1 MIFLFFCTANH
12 VLIEAKEEDDV
23 ILILAQK
30 NKNGENIK
38 MILNLKKNNKII
50 RDDCIFIEI
59 LQYEIPK
66 NLTLSFLELE
76 ETNLSNPI

>member
-1 MIFLFFCTANH
+1 MVNIFLFFFTANH

-23 ILILAQK
+23 ILILAQ
-30 NKNGENIK
+30 
-38 MILNLKKNNKII
+38 NLKKNNKII